1 MIKKE
6 NHTVLFVSDRDHL
19 FFSDEKQMIRH
30 SEKFFLLADIE
41 VIAKILRIIFI
52 VERVDPACEKFA
64 RAVGSDLMKDMH
76 AAVGKNSAAPV
87 ERVKNEREIFKSEG
101 AFIVFSGSK
110 IIRTV
115 VKLGQE
121 DHIVPDESKK
131 QFSAFFANSLCLRNA
146 LLFIIFRVKVVKR
159 SENENNIKTLVTVA
173 AQIDG
178 VAFYKVDP
186 VFGTDLFA
194 KRRNIRIC
202 KFESADFIPFFR
214 EIQAVF
220 ARSRA
225 YVENFVSGTQIPL
238 DISDACQ
245 KFHPRRL

>member
-1 MIKKE
+1 M
-6 NHTVLFVSDRDHL
+6 
-19 FFSDEKQMIRH
+19 
-30 SEKFFLLADIE
+30 
-41 VIAKILRIIFI
+41 
-52 VERVDPACEKFA
+52 
-64 RAVGSDLMKDMH
+64 
-76 AAVGKNSAAPV
+76 
-87 ERVKNEREIFKSEG
+87 
-101 AFIVFSGSK
+101 
-110 IIRTV
+110 
-115 VKLGQE
+115 
-121 DHIVPDESKK
+121 
-131 QFSAFFANSLCLRNA
+131 
-146 LLFIIFRVKVVKR
+146 VKR

-225 YVENFVSGTQIPL
+225 DVEKFVSGTQIPL